1 MLKALKDFKELSVL
15 LLLHFLFATFIAQSD
30 CLGIRF
36 ARRYDSFTGG
46 ARKVSGFR
54 RSLDSKDLWFK
65 QRLDNFAPE
74 DTRTW
79 LQRYYVNDQYYR
91 NDSQAPVF
99 LMIGGEGE
107 ASKKRMHKGAWIH
120 YAKHFG
126 ALCIQ
131 LEHRYYGKSH
141 PTSNLS
147 TRNLAYLSSEQALAD
162 LSNFVIAMKGK
173 YKLADTQK
181 WIAFGGSYAG
191 SLAAWAREKYPNL
204 IYGAISS
211 SAPLM
216 AQVDFQQ
223 FYMLVKDSLGSYNPQ
238 CVKAVSDSFIKLRN
252 QLRDQSKLRK
262 LDAQFKTCTPLKD
275 SIQNPL
281 DIANFFYK
289 LADHFASVV
298 QYNPILI
305 PIANICDFMVDDS
318 IDTLVTR
325 LGAINNFLL
334 KKSNKTCLDY
344 KYDKMIS
351 DTKNVSWDSENAIE
365 GTRQWHYQTCTEF
378 GFYQTSA
385 NKLDLFSVRFD
396 VDFFIRQCM
405 DVFSNRMDSNYL
417 DQVVGRTNK
426 YYGALKP
433 ETTQVLYVHGSIDPW
448 RALGLYVSAN
458 PLTPTIYIE
467 DTSHCAD
474 MYEPSRRDPPQ
485 LKEARKR
492 ILNYLTTLL
501 KGQAKRSLQSKTKS
515 YFLNF

>member
-15 LLLHFLFATFIAQSD
+15 LLLHLLFATLIAQSD

-36 ARRYDSFTGG
+36 ARRYNRFTEG
-46 ARKVSGFR
+46 ARKVSGLG
-54 RSLDSKDLWFK
+54 RSLDSKDLWFE

-107 ASKKRMHKGAWIH
+107 ASEQWMDEGAWIH

-141 PTSNLS
+141 PTRDLS
-147 TRNLAYLSSEQALAD
+147 TSNLAYLSSKQALAD
-162 LSNFVIAMKGK
+162 LSKFVIAMKVK

-211 SAPLM
+211 SGPLM
-216 AQVDFQQ
+216 AQVDFEQ
-223 FYMLVKDSLGSYNPQ
+223 FYMLVKESLGSYNPH
-238 CVKAVSDSFIKLRN
+238 CVKAVRDSFVKLEN
-252 QLRDQSKLRK
+252 QLRDQSKLSD

-281 DIANFFYK
+281 DITNFFYK
-289 LADHFASVV
+289 LAEHFASVV
-298 QYNPILI
+298 QYNPMLI
-305 PIANICDFMVDDS
+305 PISEICDSMVYNR

-325 LGAINNFLL
+325 LSKINNLL
-334 KKSNKTCLDY
+334 LNVTQTTCLDY

-351 DTKNVSWDSENAIE
+351 DIKDVSWDSANAIE
-365 GTRQWHYQTCTEF
+365 DSRQWYYQTCTEF

-385 NKLDLFSVRFD
+385 K
-396 VDFFIRQCM
+396 
-405 DVFSNRMDSNYL
+405 
-417 DQVVGRTNK
+417 K
-426 YYGALKP
+426 
-433 ETTQVLYVHGSIDPW
+433 
-448 RALGLYVSAN
+448 
-458 PLTPTIYIE
+458 
-467 DTSHCAD
+467 
-474 MYEPSRRDPPQ
+474 
-485 LKEARKR
+485 
-492 ILNYLTTLL
+492 
-501 KGQAKRSLQSKTKS
+501 
-515 YFLNF
+515 